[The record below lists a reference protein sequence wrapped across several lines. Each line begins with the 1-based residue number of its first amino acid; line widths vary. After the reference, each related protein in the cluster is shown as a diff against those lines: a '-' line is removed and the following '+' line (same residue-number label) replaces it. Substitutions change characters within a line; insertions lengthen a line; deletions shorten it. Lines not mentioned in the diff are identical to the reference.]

1 MQPSEIEIYNRHI
14 ESKTSTN
21 GCDRSSPV
29 YDGASTENVDKTPQQ
44 TVKHIS
50 EIGRNI
56 ILRVLKN
63 EKMLLAIAKYN
74 TLGGKCKIP
83 YTLAKRVDFNKNP
96 RDSVDSIHDFISR
109 CCCASCLEYMH
120 NVVCLER
127 IGMVWYRMVYSTMMC
142 KCEACSIFYL
152 YSGLNDFEYIFNKL

>member
-63 EKMLLAIAKYN
+63 EKMLLTITKYN

-96 RDSVDSIHDFISR
+96 RDSVDSIHNYISR

-127 IGMVWYRMVYSTMMC
+127 IGMECYRMVYSAMLC

-152 YSGLNDFEYIFNKL
+152 YSSLNDFKYIFNKL

>member
-1 MQPSEIEIYNRHI
+1 MQPSEVEISNRHI
-14 ESKTSTN
+14 EFKTLTEDD
-21 GCDRSSPV
+21 DRPF
-29 YDGASTENVDKTPQQ
+29 TESVDKTPQQ

-50 EIGRNI
+50 EIGRDT

-63 EKMLLAIAKYN
+63 EKMLLTITKYN

-127 IGMVWYRMVYSTMMC
+127 IGMVWYRMVYSAMMC